1 MIKEKCYIIN
11 YINRFL
17 KKLDKYNINYNI
29 KKINFIL
36 EMRLKYVEHMI
47 LKIICFLNYFYN
59 LRII

>member
-47 LKIICFLNYFYN
+47 LKIICFLN
-59 LRII
+59 